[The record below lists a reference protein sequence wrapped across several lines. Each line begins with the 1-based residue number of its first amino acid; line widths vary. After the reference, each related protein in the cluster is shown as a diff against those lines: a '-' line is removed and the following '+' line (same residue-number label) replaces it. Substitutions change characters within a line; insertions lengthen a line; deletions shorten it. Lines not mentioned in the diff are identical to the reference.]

1 MVVGGRSTVTI
12 SDSNLNILVQSMCSG
27 QPCPAAYFVYSSSTI
42 ASLQV
47 PWALSEAQVCAKTDA
62 CPSGTH
68 AHICMFLCGCPC
80 RPGCSGLDHSKS
92 RKWRCA
98 DEHTRTFYPKEQK
111 ICVTDPSSSSV
122 TQLIVGAV
130 LGALLALVL
139 ALGLYYM
146 VKHPH
151 KVRQLLV
158 RFVKEELRL
167 AAMALMEVWVSPV
180 KAKTN

>member
-1 MVVGGRSTVTI
+1 M
-12 SDSNLNILVQSMCSG
+12 
-27 QPCPAAYFVYSSSTI
+27 
-42 ASLQV
+42 
-47 PWALSEAQVCAKTDA
+47 
-62 CPSGTH
+62 
-68 AHICMFLCGCPC
+68 
-80 RPGCSGLDHSKS
+80 
-92 RKWRCA
+92 
-98 DEHTRTFYPKEQK
+98 KEQK

-167 AAMALMEVWVSPV
+167 AAMALMEVWVSPH
-180 KAKTN
+180 KIENKLKQKKSDNRILSFAGSGK